1 MTLSRLACLL
11 LAAAPLALSAPARAQ
26 AQGQPQGQ
34 ASPAPGRTLRVAPHA
49 DLRTLDPVFASIVI
63 TRMHGLMIYETLFA
77 WDSKLRP
84 HPQMVE
90 SFSTSEDGLTWSFR
104 LREGLRFHDG
114 QPVTA
119 RDVIASLK
127 RWMARDTVG
136 GKLAEYT
143 AGLEASDDR
152 GFSLKLKRPTGMV
165 PFALGSAVGQIPAIM
180 RESDAA
186 TDPMKPVTDTIGSG
200 PFRFNRAEWRS
211 GARVVYDRN
220 ADYRP
225 RAEPADGLAGG
236 RVVKLDRVEWVI
248 MPDPATAAAAL
259 QTGEIDIWEQPGQD
273 LIPVIGRS
281 REVRV
286 ERYSSLPNQAM
297 LRPNHLYPPFNDPR
311 ARLALAY
318 ATDQA
323 DFLAAGF
330 GDERWWKRCGSYFVC
345 GGPNGTEA
353 GAAGYAKPDL
363 DTARRLLAESGYKGE
378 TLVLTS
384 SYDIAHIGRMAEVAG
399 EALRKIG
406 MNVDVQFADW
416 GTVTTRQA
424 NRGPVDQGG
433 WNLFVTTASGATM
446 QSPITNIGT
455 NMACARAWAGW
466 PCDEEAERLRNAVA
480 EARDEAGRMAATEA
494 LHRRLAEMQP
504 YRVLGQY
511 DQPYARRANISG
523 VLEAPVMVFWNI
535 EKR

>member
-1 MTLSRLACLL
+1 MTRLRLAGLL
-11 LAAAPLALSAPARAQ
+11 LAAAPLALALPAAGQ
-26 AQGQPQGQ
+26 AQ
-34 ASPAPGRTLRVAPHA
+34 PAPNRTLRVAPHA
-49 DLRTLDPVFASIVI
+49 DLRTLDPVFGSIVI

-77 WDSKLRP
+77 WDSKLQP

-90 SFSTSEDGLTWSFR
+90 SVSTSADGLAWRFR
-104 LREGLRFHDG
+104 LRDGLRFHDG
-114 QPVTA
+114 QAVTT

-136 GKLAEYT
+136 LKLAEYT
-143 AGLEASDDR
+143 AGLEAEDERS
-152 GFSLKLKRPTGMV
+152 FTLKLRKPTGMV
-165 PFALGSAVGQIPAIM
+165 PFALGSAVGQIPVIM

-186 TDPMKPVTDTIGSG
+186 TDPMKPVTETIGSG

-220 ADYRP
+220 ADYVP

-236 RVVKLDRVEWVI
+236 RVVKLDRVEWTI

-273 LIPVIGRS
+273 LIPVIR
-281 REVRV
+281 RNRDIRV
-286 ERYSSLPNQAM
+286 ERYSSLPNQGM

-330 GDERWWKRCGSYFVC
+330 GDEQWWKRCGSYFVC
-345 GGPNGTEA
+345 GSPNGTEA
-353 GAAGYAKPDL
+353 GAAPYAKPDL
-363 DTARRLLAESGYKGE
+363 ETARRLLAESGYKGE
-378 TLVLTS
+378 KLVLNS
-384 SYDIAHIGRMAEVAG
+384 SYDIAPIGRMAEVAA
-399 EALRKIG
+399 ESLKKIG
-406 MNVDVQFADW
+406 MNVEVQFADW
-416 GTVTTRQA
+416 GTVTTRQQ
-424 NRGPVDQGG
+424 NRNPVDQGG

-455 NMACARAWAGW
+455 NMACERAWAGW
-466 PCDEEAERLRNAVA
+466 PCDAEAERLRNAVV
-480 EARDEAGRMAATEA
+480 EAVDEPARKAATEA
-494 LHRRLAEMQP
+494 LHRRLAEVQP

-535 EKR
+535 EKK